1 MSPWKKQGLGFL
13 QKYWA
18 LPFSAAEAWIR
29 GTVPEIFSDCEV
41 YWQQAELNQTVSS
54 CSLEA
59 ISRKCNPA
67 LNGTDSCLPRLIAF
81 TTGY

>member
-1 MSPWKKQGLGFL
+1 MGPQEKQVLGIL

-18 LPFSAAEAWIR
+18 LPFLAAEALLR
-29 GTVPEIFSDCEV
+29 GTVPDIFSDCEV
-41 YWQQAELNQTVSS
+41 YWQRAEVNQTVSS
-54 CSLEA
+54 YSLEA

-67 LNGTDSCLPRLIAF
+67 LNGTDPCLPRIIAF